1 MGLLKLSA
9 AICAGAAISAGAA
22 VLTLPAAPLAAA
34 TPAELDTLVSASA
47 QPASGIALARKQ
59 IRAGNMLD
67 ALATLERVMINNP
80 RSSEARLLHASVLCR
95 IDDRR
100 GASVELDT
108 LRGRTISQALWAEVD
123 AACANRGGR

>member
-108 LRGRTISQALWAEVD
+108 LRGRTISQAL
-123 AACANRGGR
+123 

>member
-1 MGLLKLSA
+1 MGLGK
-9 AICAGAAISAGAA
+9 
-22 VLTLPAAPLAAA
+22 LPAAFIAGVAGMALSAGPLAAA
-34 TPAELDTLVSASA
+34 TPAELDALVGASA
-47 QPASGIALARKQ
+47 QPASGVALARKQ

-80 RSSEARLLHASVLCR
+80 RSNEARLLHASVLCR

-100 GASVELDT
+100 GATVELDT

-123 AACANRGGR
+123 DACANRGGR

>member
-67 ALATLERVMINNP
+67 ALATHRP
-80 RSSEARLLHASVLCR
+80 T
-95 IDDRR
+95 
-100 GASVELDT
+100 GAHQT
-108 LRGRTISQALWAEVD
+108 QRA
-123 AACANRGGR
+123 RGGYAKGGHRLGTQKLADR